1 MTFVCKQKVVV
12 VVRSITLDNNKD
24 VLSDF
29 KPFFSLNTLP
39 HTSVGL
45 TSCISIVLFS
55 FEYFDSF
62 DNYAA
67 CLGICRSYCY
77 N

>member
-1 MTFVCKQKVVV
+1 MMENGLLFVNKQLFWWFA
-12 VVRSITLDNNKD
+12 STALDNNKD
-24 VLSDF
+24 VLTDF
-29 KPFFSLNTLP
+29 LPFFSLYTLP

-55 FEYFDSF
+55 LNFFDPY
-62 DNYAA
+62 DHYAA
-67 CLGICRSYCY
+67 GCVPL